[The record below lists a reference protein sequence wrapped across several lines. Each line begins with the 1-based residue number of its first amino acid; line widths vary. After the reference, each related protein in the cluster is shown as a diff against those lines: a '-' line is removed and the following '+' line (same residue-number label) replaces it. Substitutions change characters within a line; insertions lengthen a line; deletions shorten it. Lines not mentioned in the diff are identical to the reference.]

1 MFCCVRFCMNE
12 NGNDKDQEGSPLELV
27 IQRLVE
33 QQTVEAAEAA
43 RGVPEDLVH
52 GWKQTQHP
60 PTLGQLHAGL
70 LSVSQIAEASVEMG
84 VQISADLR
92 GILPTLQQ
100 ISIELRSVQ
109 TTLVQFK
116 RDIQSLKE
124 DTRDMTDTVR
134 SIPGI
139 KLMLT
144 EILTRLPDQQA

>member
-1 MFCCVRFCMNE
+1 
-12 NGNDKDQEGSPLELV
+12 
-27 IQRLVE
+27 
-33 QQTVEAAEAA
+33 
-43 RGVPEDLVH
+43 
-52 GWKQTQHP
+52 
-60 PTLGQLHAGL
+60 
-70 LSVSQIAEASVEMG
+70 MG

>member
-1 MFCCVRFCMNE
+1 MNE

-70 LSVSQIAEASVEMG
+70 LSVSQIAEAAIELG
-84 VQISADLR
+84 VGISADIR
-92 GILPTLQQ
+92 EILPTLQQ
-100 ISIELRSVQ
+100 VSTQLQAFSVELRSVQ
-109 TTLVQFK
+109 DTLMTFK

-124 DTRDMTDTVR
+124 DTRDMADTVR

-144 EILTRLPDQQA
+144 EILTRLPPEA